1 MLNMFTDKLK
11 IYFSNIWFLW
21 SLCLIFNII
30 TFLFIYFKI
39 NPGQQTLALRYNILV
54 GVEWYGKGTNLY
66 LIPGVGLIISGV
78 NFILFK
84 ALKNNQDFYSALT
97 VFVSLSVQLVLF
109 IAAVFLAKVN

>member
-1 MLNMFTDKLK
+1 MLTNELK
-11 IYFSNIWFLW
+11 KYFSNVWFLW
-21 SLCLIFNII
+21 GVCLIFNII

-39 NPGQQTLALRYNILV
+39 HPGGQTLALRYNILV
-54 GVEWYGKGTNLY
+54 GVEWYGRGSNLY

-84 ALKNNQDFYSALT
+84 ALKNNEDFYSALT
-97 VFVSLSVQLVLF
+97 VFASFSVQLVLF